1 MGNYLEMKM
10 RKLEDLKNKRMT
22 EQDEKLKQEFDVISC
37 QSKKSFSRISKKSIK
52 DIRAEQRSIS
62 REKSQAVL
70 QSMQPTF
77 EPSINSPSVL
87 YQKKGRLLGLID
99 KEWTD
104 KSHLE
109 RLAEDLEKRKQ
120 NLDKKMEE

>member
-1 MGNYLEMKM
+1 
-10 RKLEDLKNKRMT
+10 
-22 EQDEKLKQEFDVISC
+22 
-37 QSKKSFSRISKKSIK
+37 
-52 DIRAEQRSIS
+52 
-62 REKSQAVL
+62 
-70 QSMQPTF
+70 MQPTF

-87 YQKKGRLLGLID
+87 YQKKGRLLGLVD

-120 NLDKKMEE
+120 NLDKKMEEQQIQE